1 MGTSNLPFQLQ
12 RESTGGRLV
21 LDEENTIGTGGE
33 ATVYS
38 LPNDRSLAAKVY
50 LKPSEDRA
58 RKLVVMA
65 ANPPNWSSTNGPG
78 LDAANPDIAWPLD
91 LLWTTGRNSRIAG
104 FLMPRVEDMA
114 PIIDIYSPHARLTSR
129 PWFDYRLLLRTCI
142 NLATAVETA
151 HRGGY
156 VIGDLNHSNIFVA
169 ADARVTL
176 IDADSFQVRDPDS
189 GAAFLCPVYTPEFTA
204 PELHNQG
211 LIKTERFLE
220 QDSFG
225 LGVLVFLLLMGGVH
239 PFTGI
244 HLGQGE
250 PPPLFSRIASGD
262 FPYSRNK
269 RVMIAPSPIA
279 VPFETLA
286 PGLQDLLR
294 QCFENGHKEPKQRP
308 TAVAWRDAL
317 ATAEQD
323 LTVCEANSQHQYG
336 SHQTACPWCIR
347 SRQLSGRDP
356 FPSADAVAS
365 GQHRRPIPVR
375 RTLAR
380 DRVPQWRVQEQQLR
394 RSRVRPSA
402 NLKTW
407 HWVILIS
414 MLWVV
419 LPGMWALSSFYVEP
433 LLRFTGLLAVL
444 FYGMTAAMTP
454 VAVGMVGWRRAVLI
468 SRGGGWLAASVLGLL
483 VGGGLIGFTS
493 ILAFF

>member
-1 MGTSNLPFQLQ
+1 MPFQLQ

-21 LDEENTIGTGGE
+21 LDVENALGTGGE

-38 LPNDRSLAAKVY
+38 LTGDRSLAAKVY
-50 LKPSEDRA
+50 SKPSEDRA

-65 ANPPNWSSTNGPG
+65 ANPPAGVSA
-78 LDAANPDIAWPLD
+78 DAANPDIAWPLD
-91 LLWTTGRNSRIAG
+91 LLWTTGRKSRIAG

-142 NLATAVETA
+142 GLAGAVATA
-151 HRGGY
+151 HRSGY

-176 IDADSFQVRDPDS
+176 IDADSFQVRDPDG

-204 PELHNQG
+204 PELHHQG
-211 LIKTERFLE
+211 LIKTERSLE

-269 RVMIAPSPIA
+269 SAIIAPPPIA
-279 VPFETLA
+279 VPFETLT
-286 PGLQDLLR
+286 PELQELFR
-294 QCFENGHKEPKQRP
+294 QCFEDGHKKPEQRP
-308 TAVAWRDAL
+308 TATTWRDAL
-317 ATAEQD
+317 VAAEQG
-323 LTVCEANSQHQYG
+323 LTVCETNSQHQYG
-336 SHQTACPWCIR
+336 HLQPACPWCIR
-347 SRQLSGRDP
+347 KQQLGGRDP
-356 FPSADAVAS
+356 FPSTDAVAS
-365 GQHRRPIPVR
+365 GQNRRPIPVR
-375 RTLAR
+375 RTLAS
-380 DRVPQWRVQEQQLR
+380 DRVPRWRLQEQQMR
-394 RSRVRPSA
+394 RSRVRSA
-402 NLKTW
+402 PNLKTW
-407 HWVILIS
+407 HWVVLVS
-414 MLWVV
+414 MLWAV
-419 LPGMWALSSFYVEP
+419 LPAVWAISSFYVEP

-444 FYGMTAAMTP
+444 LYGMTAAMVP
-454 VAVGMVGWRRAVLI
+454 VAVGIVGWRRAVSV
-468 SRGGGWLAASVLGLL
+468 SRGGGWLAASALGLL
-483 VGGGLIGFTS
+483 VGGGLIGLTS
-493 ILAFF
+493 LIAFF